1 MKLLIACGTWIREWD
16 EAVIEYIQSC
26 DIFPNI
32 SMIEKATGLPE
43 KQIMRTLRLIK
54 QQEGMYIGR
63 FALFDDE
70 DSTKTRKDILI
81 HCLMG
86 NGDKDVAAFLEANR
100 YYDEDGEIHY
110 RFTEEEVAHS
120 LAQYEN

>member
-1 MKLLIACGTWIREWD
+1 MKLIMACGTWVREWD

-32 SMIEKATGLPE
+32 TMIEKATGLPE
-43 KQIMRTLRLIK
+43 KQILRTLRSIK
-54 QQEGMYIGR
+54 WQEGMYVSR
-63 FALFDDE
+63 FALFSDE

-81 HCLMG
+81 HCLMEDG
-86 NGDKDVAAFLEANR
+86 SEDIAAFLEANR
-100 YYDEDGEIHY
+100 YYDEDGAIHY

-120 LAQYEN
+120 LAQY